1 MKDIDRREFVKR
13 LSKTSAAV
21 VAAGGISYALLD
33 KAGPSRQAVDDLVS
47 LGNFSVSPKPEKII
61 SIVKAAQRK
70 AAIEKAFDMMGGIE
84 HFIKPG
90 ETVLI
95 KPNVAFASAP
105 MLGATSNPEL
115 VGEVVRLCYDRGR
128 AKKVLVADNPINDPQ
143 SCFTLSGVAKAATD
157 AGAKIVMPKDHYFKR
172 TTLKG
177 GKLIKN
183 WPLFYQPFEKVD
195 KLIGITPVKDHHRSG
210 ASMSMKNWYG
220 LLGGRRNIFHQDING
235 IIAELAMMV
244 SPTLVILD
252 GFDVMKTNGPTGGS
266 VSDLVQR
273 NTIIVSTDQVAAD
286 SAGAGLLDMKVSEL
300 GYLGLAEKAGVGT
313 TDHEKLKPMRA
324 EI

>member
-1 MKDIDRREFVKR
+1 MKEIDRREFIKR
-13 LSKTSAAV
+13 LSKSSTGI
-21 VAAGGISYALLD
+21 VAAGAISWALLD
-33 KAGPSRQAVDDLVS
+33 KAGPTGEIDSDLVS
-47 LGNFSVSPKPEKII
+47 MPDLSIAPKQGKVM

-70 AAIEKAFDMMGGIE
+70 PAIQKAFDLMGGIE

-90 ETVLI
+90 DTVLI

-105 MLGATSNPEL
+105 MLGATTNPQL
-115 VGEVVRLCYDRGR
+115 LSEVIKICYDRGQ

-143 SCFTLSGVAKAATD
+143 SCFALSGVGKGAVD
-157 AGAKIVMPKDHYFKR
+157 AGAEVVMPKDHYFKK

-183 WPLFYQPFEKVD
+183 WPLFYEPFEKVD
-195 KLIGITPVKDHHRSG
+195 KLIGIAPVKDHHRSG

-235 IIAELAMMV
+235 IISELAMMV
-244 SPTLVILD
+244 KPTLVILD

-286 SAGAGLLDMKVSEL
+286 SVGAGLLDMKVGEL
-300 GYLGLAEKAGVGT
+300 GYLALAEKAGVGT
-313 TDHEKLKPMRA
+313 TDYEKLKPMRA